1 MYYVYILN
9 RPTFRFIRL
18 RQQHQKLIVQLE
30 QRQQQEMYGHRK
42 ALEREFENQ
51 MHNFD
56 KEMESLKIKHRQGL
70 ESKVSNSFRSL
81 RRWKIKKIDSL
92 ICGLRFL
99 RIQLTPEGVRT
110 ISQPCRCDRMR
121 AWDGAT
127 FNGNIR
133 ENLQV

>member
-1 MYYVYILN
+1 MYILDLL
-9 RPTFRFIRL
+9 TFRFVRL

-70 ESKVSNSFRSL
+70 ESKVSNFFRYIRS
-81 RRWKIKKIDSL
+81 IDSF
-92 ICGLRFL
+92 IFGLRLL
-99 RIQLTPEGVRT
+99 RIQPTPKE
-110 ISQPCRCDRMR
+110 
-121 AWDGAT
+121 
-127 FNGNIR
+127 
-133 ENLQV
+133 